1 MIADRLDKSAELWLT
16 DISHNMIHS
25 AKTKLEEKNIIS
37 KFAVS
42 NAIHLPCPDNYFDAI
57 YSFGALG
64 EFSDPAAFFSEVVR
78 VSKPGARVVVDET
91 FHGKDTEL
99 EGFFKIIMNNFLQ
112 IFFSSLPIEARKV
125 RCQWIIGGVFYLI
138 DFSVGEGEP
147 TANFNF
153 EIPGVRGGTHLTRY
167 YGQLEGVKPAT
178 AELAWEAQKLADV
191 SMHQWLDTLIRREA
205 LNIIKKSK

>member
-1 MIADRLDKSAELWLT
+1 MPVDNWRC
-16 DISHNMIHS
+16 
-25 AKTKLEEKNIIS
+25 
-37 KFAVS
+37 F
-42 NAIHLPCPDNYFDAI
+42 LP
-57 YSFGALG
+57 
-64 EFSDPAAFFSEVVR
+64 
-78 VSKPGARVVVDET
+78 
-91 FHGKDTEL
+91 
-99 EGFFKIIMNNFLQ
+99 
-112 IFFSSLPIEARKV
+112 
-125 RCQWIIGGVFYLI
+125 I